1 MDRSLRFAKRF
12 FYFSEEPVAAK
23 NLSTYLQAEKS
34 AAGAQKTAAWAT
46 QTGSGLLFYAK
57 RAEDKATP
65 ASIFNLVGS
74 EYQGTITRP
83 RLTRR
88 SRR

>member
-1 MDRSLRFAKRF
+1 M
-12 FYFSEEPVAAK
+12 AAK
-23 NLSTYLQAEKS
+23 NLSTYLQGEKS

-46 QTGSGLLFYAK
+46 QTGSGLLFYTK

-65 ASIFNLVGS
+65 AGIFNLVGP
-74 EYQGTITRP
+74 EYQGTITRT
-83 RLTRR
+83 RLTRTA